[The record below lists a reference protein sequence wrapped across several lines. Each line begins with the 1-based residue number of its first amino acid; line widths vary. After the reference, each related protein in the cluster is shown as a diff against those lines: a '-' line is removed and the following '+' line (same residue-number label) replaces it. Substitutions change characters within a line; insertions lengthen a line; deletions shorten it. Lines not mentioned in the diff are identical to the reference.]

1 MAHLLSLLDVDP
13 AVVAHDL
20 HPDFASTRFAESF
33 GRPTIAVQHHHAHVA
48 AIAAEHRIEGAILG
62 LVLDGYGRGG
72 DGGHWGGELL
82 RADGSG
88 FARLGHLK
96 PLPLPGGDAAAR
108 EPWRMAAAVLHALG
122 RGDEIAA
129 RFPERSLAARLGE
142 VLASGQAI
150 TTTSAGRLFDAVA
163 GLLGVCPSQRYEGQA
178 AMQLEALVAAPR
190 VQRDGWSVTG
200 GVLDLMPLLQ
210 SLAERD
216 LHPVAGA
223 ELFHGTL
230 AAALTDWVADAAH
243 RTGVSSVA
251 LGGGC
256 FLNRVL
262 TDMLVPA
269 LRARGLTPLVARKL
283 PPNDGGLSLGQAWV
297 AANAPAIAK
306 GG

>member
-1 MAHLLSLLDVDP
+1 
-13 AVVAHDL
+13 
-20 HPDFASTRFAESF
+20 
-33 GRPTIAVQHHHAHVA
+33 
-48 AIAAEHRIEGAILG
+48 
-62 LVLDGYGRGG
+62 
-72 DGGHWGGELL
+72 
-82 RADGSG
+82 
-88 FARLGHLK
+88 
-96 PLPLPGGDAAAR
+96 
-108 EPWRMAAAVLHALG
+108 
-122 RGDEIAA
+122 
-129 RFPERSLAARLGE
+129 
-142 VLASGQAI
+142 
-150 TTTSAGRLFDAVA
+150 
-163 GLLGVCPSQRYEGQA
+163 
-178 AMQLEALVAAPR
+178 MQLEALVAAPR